1 MEHVYRRI
9 IQKSPKL
16 EVTQLHIIFRM
27 HEIGLWWSLYNY
39 KCNKFTDIK
48 KSRMSEVWCILM
60 MDYYKATRINSMQ
73 QYGLILW
80 IHHILLI
87 LLSEKKP
94 DKKII

>member
-1 MEHVYRRI
+1 
-9 IQKSPKL
+9 
-16 EVTQLHIIFRM
+16 
-27 HEIGLWWSLYNY
+27 
-39 KCNKFTDIK
+39 
-48 KSRMSEVWCILM
+48 M